1 MPAFI
6 VGRDPLEIY
15 GEKSPGDG
23 ADVYRA
29 DLSWLRGGLIK
40 A

>member
-1 MPAFI
+1 MLAFI
-6 VGRDPLEIY
+6 VDRDPLEIC

-23 ADVYRA
+23 AEAYRA
-29 DLSWLRGGLIK
+29 DLSRLRGGLIK